1 MKLTVVSVVAMLVA
15 VTGISRAQSD
25 RRDSSFVDL
34 RRDGNGFAQLSTRLA
49 FAIERQTADVALRSV
64 AATARLN
71 LTFDPGLAGLSTLV
85 TVPLRTRTVAAT
97 LIEIA
102 DAANLRMRVG
112 NAAQLIVVRIPPRV
126 TATATAPSRSGDSVV
141 SLPKVVT
148 EAQSMERT
156 QFVTPGKIG
165 ALSITGEAL
174 GKMPIFVEPDVLRAV
189 QMLPGVE
196 ARSDYTAGFNVR
208 GGENDQNLV
217 LIDGFPIYNPY
228 HLGGVFSTF
237 IDPTV
242 GRVDL
247 LRGSLPSQYGGRL
260 SSVLDVRSA
269 EPVREDVHG
278 TAELSLVSAIASAG
292 SSFGD
297 DGSWMIAGRR
307 TYADAVIGALS
318 RYEFPYHFQD
328 FQAHVARGIG
338 GGVRLSTTIYHG
350 LDHLGNSSDED
361 GVADWGNSVVGV
373 ALTKRF
379 DATRF
384 GRMSFD
390 SVTAEQRFSVTR
402 FASNADVLDD
412 LLHASDQVTDNR
424 VAGTIGFH
432 RPRLSQTFGYEVA
445 WQRLA
450 YEAVYDNPSF
460 VDFLPPDSIEQ
471 RSNAL
476 GLFADQVWHPSS
488 KLIAQIGVR
497 FDNVSQARWSGL
509 SPRVAFKYFVDSNTA
524 INLGGGTY
532 AQWMHSLGREEEPI
546 EPIQFWIASDTLLPV
561 SRSRDVVAGV
571 EHWLSSRRFVHLE
584 AFHKRYRDIL
594 RPNAFNDPGKHG
606 DEFEPVSGSSY
617 GFDLLARQ
625 VSGKFT
631 GWLAYTYAHS
641 TRTSADG
648 AEFYPPQDRRH
659 NLNLVGSWRLGSNVI
674 GAHVAVASALPTTPI
689 VGEYARYHYSPFDQR
704 WTGSGTGTVRGPFD
718 SARLPWYRRVDV
730 SATHSFTVHG
740 KPLDAYLSVL
750 NLFNFR
756 NPAAYV
762 YDFRGSVVERSSF
775 PNLPFAP
782 TFGVKLA
789 Y

>member
-1 MKLTVVSVVAMLVA
+1 MLVIVA
-15 VTGISRAQSD
+15 TATSAQSND
-25 RRDSSFVDL
+25 RDSGFVDL
-34 RRDGNGFAQLSTRLA
+34 RGDGNGFAQLSTRLA
-49 FAIERQTADVALRSV
+49 FAIERQTAAVALRSI

-71 LTFDPGLAGLSTLV
+71 LTFNPGLGGLATIVS
-85 TVPLRTRTVAAT
+85 VPLRNRTVAAT

-102 DAANLRMRVG
+102 EAASVRVRVG
-112 NAAQLIVVRIPPRV
+112 TNAQLIVVPMPPRV
-126 TATATAPSRSGDSVV
+126 TAAAPARPRDSVV
-141 SLPKVVT
+141 ALPKVVT
-148 EAQSMERT
+148 EAPSMERT

-174 GKMPIFVEPDVLRAV
+174 GKMPMFVEPDVLRAV

-278 TAELSLVSAIASAG
+278 TAELSLVSATASAG
-292 SSFGD
+292 SSFGG

-307 TYADAVIGALS
+307 TYADAVIGAVS

-328 FQAHVARGIG
+328 FQAHVARGISH
-338 GGVRLSTTIYHG
+338 GVRLSTTVYHG

-361 GVADWGNSVVGV
+361 GIAEWGNSVVGL
-373 ALTKRF
+373 ALAKHFEAPRI
-379 DATRF
+379 
-384 GRMSFD
+384 GRLSFD

-402 FASNADVLDD
+402 FASNADVLDE

-424 VAGTIGFH
+424 VAGTVGFH
-432 RPRLSQTFGYEVA
+432 RPRLSQTYGYEVS

-450 YEAVYDNPSF
+450 YEAVYDNASF
-460 VDFLPPDSIEQ
+460 VDFIPPDSIVQ
-471 RSNAL
+471 RANAL
-476 GLFADQVWHPSS
+476 ALFTDQVWHPSS
-488 KLIAQIGVR
+488 RLIAQIGLR
-497 FDNVSQARWSGL
+497 FDHVPQARWSGL
-509 SPRVAFKYFVDSNTA
+509 SPRFALKYFVDSNTA

-546 EPIQFWIASDTLLPV
+546 EPIQFWVASDSLRAV
-561 SRSRDVVAGV
+561 SRSRDVVAGI
-571 EHWLSSRRFVHLE
+571 EHWLSPRRFVHLE
-584 AFHKRYRDIL
+584 AFHKSYRDIL

-625 VSGKFT
+625 LSGTFS

-641 TRTSADG
+641 TRTASDG

-659 NLNLVGSWRLGSNVI
+659 NLNLVSSWHLGSNVL
-674 GAHVAVASALPTTPI
+674 GAHLALASGLPTTPI
-689 VGEYARYHYSPFDQR
+689 VGEYSRYHYTPFEQR
-704 WTGSGTGTVRGPFD
+704 WTNGLGTGYIRGQFD
-718 SARLPWYRRVDV
+718 SARLPMYRRVDV

-740 KPLDAYLSVL
+740 KPLDGYLSIL

-762 YDFRGSVVERSSF
+762 YDFKGSVVERSSF